1 MHTISESLDGN
12 RVRLIVDIEES
23 EVSAAVEKVFRSLQ
37 RTMKVKGF
45 RPGKLPRPVVEARIG
60 GSQALRAYAMED
72 LVPDAYVSA
81 INETGVE
88 AISDPRIEILSGKEE
103 GPVQIEIVV
112 EVRPSVSVAGYQGM
126 EIILPSSRVTEEEVD
141 SYVDRIRSQWAEL
154 RSVDRPVLAG
164 DVVTM
169 DLEVRGSPQ
178 GEVHLDD
185 YVYEVGTGSHVP
197 EMDERLVGASPGEVV
212 EYSASADAGP
222 SMGTGE
228 PDAGEPDAGE
238 PDAGEPDAGEPDA
251 GEPDTPEPVAESSGS
266 EDASGEDR
274 GAATATIESASTTA
288 VDASGVDATAVDAT
302 AVDASAVDATA
313 VDATAV
319 DASAVDASAVDAS
332 GVGQDPVSAAVQTVI
347 PDHGTPDDS
356 GTGGGDAANQ
366 DTVLEVKATV
376 KQVEERVLPE
386 LDDEWVRDATD
397 QDSVESL
404 RADVRERL
412 GKTKAALRPRVF
424 AQKVM
429 SALTEYVDD
438 ELPFPLVERT
448 FQREMETLVMQLDEA
463 HVSLQDFLA
472 SQRGNEVISQM
483 NQNAMASVKTDLALR
498 ALADAEGIEVSDGRI
513 DEELSRL
520 SEQSGVSVAEVRD
533 RYEREGGLV
542 ALRSEIRKRE
552 ALDWLMHHVH
562 VVDEDGNEVPNE
574 VLLGESE
581 LLLADGS
588 LLAGGASG
596 GDATSQD
603 IAASEEEDLLE
614 SENDR
619 TGSGRGVG
627 DAGL

>member
-228 PDAGEPDAGE
+228 PDAGEPD
-238 PDAGEPDAGEPDA
+238 
-251 GEPDTPEPVAESSGS
+251 TPEPVAESSGS

-288 VDASGVDATAVDAT
+288 VDASG
-302 AVDASAVDATA
+302 
-313 VDATAV
+313 
-319 DASAVDASAVDAS
+319 VDAS

>member
-222 SMGTGE
+222 SMGT
-228 PDAGEPDAGE
+228 GE

>member
-228 PDAGEPDAGE
+228 PDAGEPD
-238 PDAGEPDAGEPDA
+238 
-251 GEPDTPEPVAESSGS
+251 TPEPVAESSGS

-302 AVDASAVDATA
+302 AVDATA
-313 VDATAV
+313 VDAT
-319 DASAVDASAVDAS
+319 AVDASAVDAS

>member
-228 PDAGEPDAGE
+228 PDAGEPD
-238 PDAGEPDAGEPDA
+238 
-251 GEPDTPEPVAESSGS
+251 TPEPVAESSGS

-288 VDASGVDATAVDAT
+288 VDASGVDA
-302 AVDASAVDATA
+302 S
-313 VDATAV
+313 AV
-319 DASAVDASAVDAS
+319 DASAVDASAVDASGVDAS

>member
-228 PDAGEPDAGE
+228 PDAGEPD
-238 PDAGEPDAGEPDA
+238 
-251 GEPDTPEPVAESSGS
+251 TPEPVAESSGS

-288 VDASGVDATAVDAT
+288 VDASGVDATAVDATAVDASAVDATAVDAT

>member
-238 PDAGEPDAGEPDA
+238 PDAGEPD
-251 GEPDTPEPVAESSGS
+251 TPEPVAESSGS

-288 VDASGVDATAVDAT
+288 VDASGVDA
-302 AVDASAVDATA
+302 S
-313 VDATAV
+313 AV
-319 DASAVDASAVDAS
+319 DASAVDASAVDASGVDAS

>member
-288 VDASGVDATAVDAT
+288 VDASGVDA
-302 AVDASAVDATA
+302 S
-313 VDATAV
+313 AV
-319 DASAVDASAVDAS
+319 DASAVDASAVDASGVDAS

>member
-251 GEPDTPEPVAESSGS
+251 GEPDAGEPDTPEPVAESSGS

-288 VDASGVDATAVDAT
+288 VDASGVDA
-302 AVDASAVDATA
+302 S
-313 VDATAV
+313 AV
-319 DASAVDASAVDAS
+319 DASAVDASAVDASGVDAS

>member
-222 SMGTGE
+222 SMGT
-228 PDAGEPDAGE
+228 
-238 PDAGEPDAGEPDA
+238 GEPDA

>member
-228 PDAGEPDAGE
+228 PDAGEPD
-238 PDAGEPDAGEPDA
+238 
-251 GEPDTPEPVAESSGS
+251 TPEPVAESSGS

-288 VDASGVDATAVDAT
+288 VDASG
-302 AVDASAVDATA
+302 

>member
-228 PDAGEPDAGE
+228 PDAGEPD
-238 PDAGEPDAGEPDA
+238 
-251 GEPDTPEPVAESSGS
+251 TPEPVAESSGS

-288 VDASGVDATAVDAT
+288 VDASG
-302 AVDASAVDATA
+302 VDATA